1 MEILKHLSK
10 ASFVMEFPDEEEEEN
25 HSTAHK
31 EKRVCI
37 EKSKVF
43 NKK

>member
-1 MEILKHLSK
+1 MEILKHWSK
-10 ASFVMEFPDEEEEEN
+10 ASFVMESPDEEKEGN

-37 EKSKVF
+37 AKSKVF